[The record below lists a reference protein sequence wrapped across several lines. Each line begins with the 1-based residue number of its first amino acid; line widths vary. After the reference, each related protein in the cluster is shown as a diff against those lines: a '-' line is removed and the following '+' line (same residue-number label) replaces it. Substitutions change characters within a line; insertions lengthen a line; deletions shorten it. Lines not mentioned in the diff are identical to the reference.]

1 MEWELLL
8 SITWYE
14 VLTVFSTDCVGIC
27 GVMQDRGKIPA
38 DCEDIA
44 SLLLPPDQV
53 REREELIAQGFPGW
67 TRSHFY
73 SFIDGMAVYGR
84 DRLVLV
90 APFVSD
96 GRVVCYVGL
105 PRWECGALVGR
116 C

>member
-1 MEWELLL
+1 
-8 SITWYE
+8 
-14 VLTVFSTDCVGIC
+14 
-27 GVMQDRGKIPA
+27 MQDRGKIPA

-84 DRLVLV
+84 DRLALV

-96 GRVVCYVGL
+96 GRVVCCVGL
-105 PRWECGALVGR
+105 ATWECGILVGR

>member
-1 MEWELLL
+1 
-8 SITWYE
+8 
-14 VLTVFSTDCVGIC
+14 
-27 GVMQDRGKIPA
+27 MQDRGTKIPV

-84 DRLVLV
+84 DRLPLV

-96 GRVVCYVGL
+96 ARGFCVMWAARDGRSAGC
-105 PRWECGALVGR
+105 
-116 C
+116 